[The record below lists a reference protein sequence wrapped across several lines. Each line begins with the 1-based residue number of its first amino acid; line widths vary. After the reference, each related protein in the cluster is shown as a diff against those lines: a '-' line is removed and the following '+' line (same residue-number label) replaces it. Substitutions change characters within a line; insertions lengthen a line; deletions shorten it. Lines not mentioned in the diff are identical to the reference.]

1 MNLPEELKPVL
12 AKIFT
17 ITDLGA
23 NIYHEVVYHDGDN
36 WKSYAGS
43 KTFDDAEQV
52 KKWVYVSEVI

>member
-1 MNLPEELKPVL
+1 MKLPEELKPVL

-23 NIYHEVVYHDGDN
+23 NTYHEVVYHDGEG
-36 WKSYAGS
+36 WKSYTGS
-43 KTFDDAEQV
+43 KTFEDAEQV